1 MSNNLPAVQ
10 QLSKDL
16 ASQAKAIES
25 MLPPG
30 MDPKRFLRTVI
41 NAISTHA
48 QSDALLKADRQSLF
62 SACQKAAGDGLLL
75 DGKEATLV
83 TFKNQA
89 TYMPMVQGLVKL
101 ARNSGEITTIIA
113 HVVYKD
119 DKFQYRPGIDEQP
132 MHSPDW
138 FAEDRGEPI
147 GVYAVVTTKT
157 GEKICSL
164 MPKKRVLAIG
174 NGGRNGHQY
183 QPGTGAHFEEWWKK
197 TAIKNVLKYA
207 PKSTYLESALDHD
220 NEGYDPDAVQPSYQ
234 TPVQKSAAD
243 LNAALDGQQA
253 PQGEPDVKTGEVI
266 EHQPHVADDSDPI

>member
-1 MSNNLPAVQ
+1 MSNLPAVQ

-16 ASQAKAIES
+16 GGQMTAIES

-30 MDPKRFLRTVI
+30 MDPKRFLRTTV

-62 SACQKAAGDGLLL
+62 NACQKAAGDGLLL

-101 ARNSGEITTIIA
+101 ARNSGEVTTIVA
-113 HVVYKD
+113 EVVYSAD
-119 DKFQYRPGIDEQP
+119 QFQYRPGIDDQP
-132 MHSPDW
+132 VHSPDW
-138 FAEDRGEPI
+138 FADDRGAPV
-147 GVYAVVTTKT
+147 GVYAVITTKS
-157 GEKICSL
+157 GEKICAV
-164 MPKKRVLAIG
+164 MPKKRVMAIG
-174 NGGRNGHQY
+174 GGGRNVHQY
-183 QPGTGAHFEEWWKK
+183 TPGKGAHFEEWWKK
-197 TAIKNVLKYA
+197 TAIKNALKYA

-234 TPVQKSAAD
+234 APAQKSAAD
-243 LNAALDGQQA
+243 LNAELNAA
-253 PQGEPDVKTGEVI
+253 PAPDAPADIVTGEVL
-266 EHQPHVADDSDPI
+266 EHQPHVADDGDVI

>member
-1 MSNNLPAVQ
+1 MSNLPAVQ

-16 ASQAKAIES
+16 ASQSKAIES

-30 MDPKRFLRTVI
+30 MDPKRFLRTTV

-48 QSDALLKADRQSLF
+48 QADQLMQADRASLF
-62 SACQKAAGDGLLL
+62 NACQKAAGDGLLL

-147 GVYAVVTTKT
+147 
-157 GEKICSL
+157 CSL
-164 MPKKRVLAIG
+164 MPKKRILAIG

-183 QPGTGAHFEEWWKK
+183 LPGKGAHFEEWWKK

-220 NEGYDPDAVQPSYQ
+220 NEGYDPDAVQPDYQ
-234 TPVQKSAAD
+234 TPAQKSAAD
-243 LNAALDGQQA
+243 LNAELGAAPA
-253 PQGEPDVKTGEVI
+253 PQAEVDTSTGELI
-266 EHQPHVADDSDPI
+266 EHQPAVEDDGDVI